1 MNTQPL
7 LLPIFFKPPLCL
19 WSLPCIQY
27 SPNPLFPLIT
37 SHCEWFTQ
45 GPLSLLSIVLIPHL
59 PPSSWLC
66 SLIPNF
72 VHFAST
78 SCIWLCPPPTFCIPQ
93 KLSFLPCSLHIA
105 NTWPRGLRPLLST
118 IPKTPISPCSLH
130 LPIPNNVRFILNS
143 KQTLSKH
150 IIMYGVIH
158 FLSYW
163 WPKPHDTSDS
173 NRRVLSQIF
182 LFLSQVLF
190 S

>member
-59 PPSSWLC
+59 PPCSWLC

-78 SCIWLCPPPTFCIPQ
+78 SCIWLCPPPHILYSPKTLFSPLLSSYCKHLTQRPEAPPFNNPQ
-93 KLSFLPCSLHIA
+93 NSHQPLLSSLTNPKQCSLHTKFKA
-105 NTWPRGLRPLLST
+105 NLIKTHYNVWGDTFSLLLVAKATWY
-118 IPKTPISPCSLH
+118 I
-130 LPIPNNVRFILNS
+130 
-143 KQTLSKH
+143 Q
-150 IIMYGVIH
+150 
-158 FLSYW
+158 
-163 WPKPHDTSDS
+163 
-173 NRRVLSQIF
+173 
-182 LFLSQVLF
+182 
-190 S
+190 